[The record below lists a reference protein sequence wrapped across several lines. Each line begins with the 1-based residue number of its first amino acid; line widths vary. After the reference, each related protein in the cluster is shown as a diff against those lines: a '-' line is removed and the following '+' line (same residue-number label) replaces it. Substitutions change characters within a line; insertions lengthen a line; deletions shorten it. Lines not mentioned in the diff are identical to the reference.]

1 MTLERGGD
9 LPSGGIVAPRM
20 NDLPLLAKIHVGTI
34 VLAGTALLVVC
45 LPFARFADPVL
56 FSVLLL
62 LSSVSSVFKVSLPLS
77 RSGSSMPVSYA
88 VNFAALLLLGP
99 HETMIIAAASAWT
112 QCTFKIRERNPLH
125 RTLFSMACL
134 IIAVQAAGWVYARLG
149 GTVGELELRSLPWSL
164 VGAATTYFVMNTTPI
179 ASAIALSTR
188 QSVLRVWNEN
198 FLWSAPSYFV
208 GAGAAAVA
216 VLVIDQSGQWLV
228 PLTAALLYLTY
239 RTYQVYLGR
248 IEDEQRHVNE
258 VSDLHLATIEA
269 LARAIDAKDQMSPN
283 HIRRVQ
289 VYAVGL
295 ARAAG
300 LSEPEIQA
308 VKTAALLHDIGKLA
322 VPEHILS
329 KPGPL
334 TQEEFRKIRAHPQV
348 GAEIIEAVPFPYA
361 VAPLIRSHHERW
373 DGRGYPAGLKAK
385 QIPVGARI
393 LAIVDYY
400 DAVMAE
406 RPYHKAMSATGALA
420 LLRQESG
427 NALDAALVQQFI
439 DLLPTL
445 DVEGDAQDRPTSSLG
460 SDAKLAP
467 VPDTAPATGLS
478 PEPTVKTNVF
488 EDIARAHH
496 EIYALYEIAQA
507 MGGSLGVS
515 DTMALIT
522 SKLSN
527 LVPFSC
533 CALFLYD
540 ADDDVVRCRFASGT
554 DAELLQQLSVP
565 TGLGMTGWVA
575 RNRRALV
582 NARPN
587 ADFEVAELKEAHTT
601 SLQSALVCPLVLHDR
616 FIGTLSVY
624 HVNPSFYRDD
634 HRRLLDRVSEQ
645 AAAVIGNSIVFEQ
658 TQEDSLT
665 DPLTG
670 LPNTRFMFMHLS
682 RELARADRLESP
694 IALMVMD
701 LDNFKEINDNH
712 GHRVGDRALCEV
724 AKILRAGIRPYDL
737 CVRYA
742 GDEFIV
748 VLSGCTVEEAEAK
761 RIELQQAV
769 GALEFKARPGK
780 RLALSVS
787 IGKAVFPNDGES
799 YEALMAVADNRMYQ
813 DKDKR
818 KRTRNGRSPK
828 GGTRPTAGGPEVTI
842 DRAASDL

>member
-1 MTLERGGD
+1 M
-9 LPSGGIVAPRM
+9 
-20 NDLPLLAKIHVGTI
+20 
-34 VLAGTALLVVC
+34 
-45 LPFARFADPVL
+45 
-56 FSVLLL
+56 
-62 LSSVSSVFKVSLPLS
+62 
-77 RSGSSMPVSYA
+77 
-88 VNFAALLLLGP
+88 
-99 HETMIIAAASAWT
+99 
-112 QCTFKIRERNPLH
+112 
-125 RTLFSMACL
+125 
-134 IIAVQAAGWVYARLG
+134 
-149 GTVGELELRSLPWSL
+149 
-164 VGAATTYFVMNTTPI
+164 
-179 ASAIALSTR
+179 
-188 QSVLRVWNEN
+188 
-198 FLWSAPSYFV
+198 
-208 GAGAAAVA
+208 
-216 VLVIDQSGQWLV
+216 
-228 PLTAALLYLTY
+228 
-239 RTYQVYLGR
+239 
-248 IEDEQRHVNE
+248 
-258 VSDLHLATIEA
+258 
-269 LARAIDAKDQMSPN
+269 
-283 HIRRVQ
+283 
-289 VYAVGL
+289 
-295 ARAAG
+295 
-300 LSEPEIQA
+300 
-308 VKTAALLHDIGKLA
+308 
-322 VPEHILS
+322 
-329 KPGPL
+329 
-334 TQEEFRKIRAHPQV
+334 
-348 GAEIIEAVPFPYA
+348 
-361 VAPLIRSHHERW
+361 
-373 DGRGYPAGLKAK
+373 
-385 QIPVGARI
+385 
-393 LAIVDYY
+393 DYY

-427 NALDAALVQQFI
+427 NALDAELVQQFI

-445 DVEGDAQDRPTSSLG
+445 DVEGDAQDRPTSLG

-488 EDIARAHH
+488 EDIARAHR

-587 ADFEVAELKEAHTT
+587 ADFEVAELKEPHTT

-624 HVNPSFYRDD
+624 HVDPSFYLDD

-748 VLSGCTVEEAEAK
+748 VLSGCTAEEAEAK
-761 RIELQQAV
+761 RTELQQVV
-769 GALEFKARPGK
+769 GALEFEARPGK
-780 RLALSVS
+780 RLALGMS
-787 IGKAVFPNDGES
+787 IGKAVFSERRRIVRGADGRGRQPHVSGQGRAETNADWQLPEGRHPARGGRAGGHDRPRRLGSLTARGES
-799 YEALMAVADNRMYQ
+799 PAWHRDPLNQSRGRPEGGASRENTGSIRPIVDNAQRRPWRDASAVECSE
-813 DKDKR
+813 
-818 KRTRNGRSPK
+818 TFTTGC
-828 GGTRPTAGGPEVTI
+828 
-842 DRAASDL
+842 